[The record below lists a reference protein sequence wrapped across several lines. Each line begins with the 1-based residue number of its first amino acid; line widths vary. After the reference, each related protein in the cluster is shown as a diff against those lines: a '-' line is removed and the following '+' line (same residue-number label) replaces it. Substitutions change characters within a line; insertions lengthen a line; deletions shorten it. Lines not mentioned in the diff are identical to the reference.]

1 MFWNKKKKLK
11 EKREKEYL
19 ELNKKFLEK
28 HQIVCNYYAPKYLFG
43 NNNGMQ
49 PVTEEGFEYQRRMKD
64 FFGEKYGQ
72 LPKSF
77 NPFAS
82 VNYGFD
88 KNFDYHPVE
97 KLMELYNQIE
107 IVFPE
112 PFIEVK
118 KQHCL

>member
-1 MFWNKKKKLK
+1 MLWNRKKKLK

-19 ELNKKFLEK
+19 KLNKKFLEK
-28 HQIVCNYYAPKYLFG
+28 HQIVCDYYVPKYLVG
-43 NNNGMQ
+43 IGLQ
-49 PVTEEGFEYQRRMKD
+49 PISEEGFEYQRRMKN

-77 NPFAS
+77 NPLAGI
-82 VNYGFD
+82 NYGFD

>member
-1 MFWNKKKKLK
+1 LAG
-11 EKREKEYL
+11 
-19 ELNKKFLEK
+19 
-28 HQIVCNYYAPKYLFG
+28 I
-43 NNNGMQ
+43 
-49 PVTEEGFEYQRRMKD
+49 
-64 FFGEKYGQ
+64 
-72 LPKSF
+72 
-77 NPFAS
+77 
-82 VNYGFD
+82 NYGFD